1 MKTVVLGKTGIS
13 SPKNAFGA
21 LPIQRLTTDEAV
33 ALVRR
38 AFEGGFT
45 FFDTARYYTDSEYK
59 LGIALSDI
67 REKVTITTKTM
78 AKDGETLKRE
88 LEESLGLL
96 KTDYVDIYQLHNP
109 PFCPKPGDGTG
120 LYEALLQA
128 KAEGKIH
135 HIGITSHRH
144 TVAKEAVLSGL
155 YETLQFPL
163 CYLATEKDIELVEL
177 CRERGVGFIAM
188 KGLSGGLITNARAAY
203 AYLNEF
209 DSVLPIWGIQKQSE
223 LDEFLSFFE
232 SEPKMTDEI
241 RAFIEKERGELL
253 GEFCRGCGYCMPCPV
268 GIEINNCAR
277 MAQLIRR
284 SPSKVLLTE
293 EGQAKM
299 NKIEDC
305 INCGACK
312 AKCPYNLDTPALLR
326 KNLEDYRRILSGTAD
341 DFDYSKK
348 DR

>member
-1 MKTVVLGKTGIS
+1 MKTVILGKTGIS

-21 LPIQRLTTDEAV
+21 LPIQRLTVDEAV
-33 ALVRR
+33 ALVKR
-38 AFEGGFT
+38 AYEGGFT

-59 LGIALSDI
+59 LGIALLGI
-67 REKVTITTKTM
+67 REKVTVTTKTM
-78 AKDGETLKRE
+78 ARDGETLKRE
-88 LEESLGLL
+88 LEESLRLL
-96 KTDYVDIYQLHNP
+96 NTDYIDIYQLHNP

-120 LYEALLQA
+120 LYEALLEA
-128 KAEGKIH
+128 KAAGKIR

-163 CYLATEKDIELVEL
+163 CYLATEKDLELVKL
-177 CRERGVGFIAM
+177 CREREVGFIAM

-209 DSVLPIWGIQKQSE
+209 DNALPIWGIQKQTE

-232 SEPKMTDEI
+232 NEPQMTDEI
-241 RAFIEKERGELL
+241 RAFIEKERTELL

-284 SPSKVLLTE
+284 SPSGVLLTE

-299 NKIEDC
+299 NKIEEC

-312 AKCPYNLDTPALLR
+312 AKCPYNLDTPTLLR
-326 KNLEDYRRILSGTAD
+326 KNLENYRRILSGTAD
-341 DFDYSKK
+341 DFDYSRK

>member
-59 LGIALSDI
+59 LGIALSGI

-128 KAEGKIH
+128 KAEGKIR

-163 CYLATEKDIELVEL
+163 CYLAAEKDIELVKL
-177 CRERGVGFIAM
+177 CREREVGFIAM

-209 DSVLPIWGIQKQSE
+209 DNALPIWGIQKQCE

-232 SEPKMTDEI
+232 DEPKMTDEI
-241 RAFIEKERGELL
+241 RAFIEKERAELL

-284 SPSKVLLTE
+284 SPSGVLLTE

-299 NKIEDC
+299 NKIEEC

-312 AKCPYNLDTPALLR
+312 AKCPYNLDTPTLLR

-341 DFDYSKK
+341 DFDYSRK

>member
-59 LGIALSDI
+59 LGIALSGI

-128 KAEGKIH
+128 KAEGKIR